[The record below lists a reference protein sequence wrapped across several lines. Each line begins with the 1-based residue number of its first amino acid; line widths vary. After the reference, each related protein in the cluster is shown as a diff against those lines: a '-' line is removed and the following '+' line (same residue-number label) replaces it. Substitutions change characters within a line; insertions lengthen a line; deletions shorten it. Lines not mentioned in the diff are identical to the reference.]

1 MLADVAPVEKMEKEK
16 KEKKEKKEPKPVAE
30 AHAPAH
36 VELTTNQASPLG
48 MLCPVKRCRS
58 DFSPQ
63 DCNQPWVYVL
73 MVLTAL
79 CIIIYIICKFA
90 YGRVVDEP
98 AN

>member
-36 VELTTNQASPLG
+36 VELTTNQASPL
-48 MLCPVKRCRS
+48 
-58 DFSPQ
+58 